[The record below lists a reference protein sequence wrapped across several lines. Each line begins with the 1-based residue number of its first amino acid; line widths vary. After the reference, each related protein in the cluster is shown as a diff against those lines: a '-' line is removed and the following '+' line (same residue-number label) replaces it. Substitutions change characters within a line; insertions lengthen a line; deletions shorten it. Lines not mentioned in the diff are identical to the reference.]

1 MKTIMLFTAL
11 AFVGA
16 FSITHQAVACDY
28 THSASASKQNA
39 TVVACSGGK
48 CEGQSQT
55 SQQSGVT
62 EAR

>member
-1 MKTIMLFTAL
+1 MKTVMLFFAL

-16 FSITHQAVACDY
+16 VSITQQAWACDY
-28 THSASASKQNA
+28 THTTSAQNA

-55 SQQSGVT
+55 SQQGNGGT